1 MDVLGFTISII
12 DYIGYLGPFLLLATT
27 IILLKNKGTL
37 LSVYV
42 VGYVLNLIVN
52 IILKSL
58 IKQPRPS
65 EDLSVFNASVAHGK
79 RISFDR
85 YGMPSGH
92 ATSVFYSTAFVFF
105 ALKDPVLS
113 IIYLIIS
120 INTGY
125 QRIKYKNHTLMQV
138 ICGAVIGTIAAYIA
152 YLFATKKIAGLLKNK
167 TDDNAPL

>member
-138 ICGAVIGTIAAYIA
+138 ICGAIIGTLAAFIT
-152 YLFATKKIAGLLKNK
+152 YLFATRKLAGLLKNK
-167 TDDNAPL
+167 KDDNAPL

>member
-1 MDVLGFTISII
+1 MDVLGFIMSTV
-12 DYIGYLGPFLLLATT
+12 DYIGYLGPFLLLAATT
-27 IILLKNKGTL
+27 LLLKNNGTL
-37 LSVYV
+37 LSVYA
-42 VGYVLNLIVN
+42 VGYVLNLITN
-52 IILKSL
+52 IILKVL

-92 ATSVFYSTAFVFF
+92 ATSVFYSTAFIFL
-105 ALKDPVLS
+105 ALKNPVLS

-125 QRIKYKNHTLMQV
+125 QRIKYKNHTVTQV
-138 ICGAVIGTIAAYIA
+138 ICGAILGTLAAYIA
-152 YLFATKKIAGLLKNK
+152 YLFATKKLAGLLKYK
-167 TDDNAPL
+167 KDDNEPL

>member
-1 MDVLGFTISII
+1 MDIVGFIARII

-27 IILLKNKGTL
+27 ILLLNNKATL

-42 VGYVLNLIVN
+42 IGYVLNMIMNV
-52 IILKSL
+52 ILKEI

-65 EDLSVFNASVAHGK
+65 EDISVFNASIAHGK

-85 YGMPSGH
+85 HGMPSGH
-92 ATSVFYSTAFVFF
+92 ATSVAYSTVFVFL
-105 ALKDPVLS
+105 ALRSPVLS
-113 IIYLIIS
+113 IIYLIIA

-138 ICGAVIGTIAAYIA
+138 VCGAIIGATVGYIA
-152 YLFATKKIAGLLKNK
+152 YLFSTKKLAGLLRYKN
-167 TDDNAPL
+167 DDNAPM